1 MAESEEEDPNTAY
14 KRRQFDEPWDFI
26 ISGILPDGRQELI
39 IDQRLFESWLRA
51 QFHVLRF
58 VFRGPEHTTLPGYE
72 FAISS
77 DLNPLGLEV
86 EGRLYADNGQLEFEP
101 VTPRFIVRFLRAFI
115 ERFPENRQLYT
126 IIHTLTYARFDPS
139 LDEEEVMLKLLTDD
153 EKLMEELGVYY
164 GEVAE
169 PQ

>member
-1 MAESEEEDPNTAY
+1 MAESTEEDPTTAY
-14 KRRQFDEPWDFI
+14 RRRQFDEPWDFI

-39 IDQRLFESWLRA
+39 VDQRLFETWLRSH
-51 QFHVLRF
+51 FKTLRY
-58 VFRGPEHTTLPGYE
+58 VFRGLEHTSMSGFE
-72 FAISS
+72 FAIAT

-86 EGRLYADNGQLEFEP
+86 EGRLYADNGQLELEP

-115 ERFPENRQLYT
+115 EQFPENRQLFT
-126 IIHTLTYARFDPS
+126 IVHTLTYARFNPLLD
-139 LDEEEVMLKLLTDD
+139 DEEAMLKLLTDD

-164 GEVAE
+164 GEVAD